1 MPRYAYRD
9 VQGRQ
14 FLVDSPRPLTDE
26 EQAEAAAQA
35 FPPTAEAPPPSPRL
49 YLPPQTPLPPR
60 PSATSIPEALW
71 EGTKTVLGS
80 GLELAGRPGEA
91 AAGFVGGTLQGGLGK
106 GLERGWRGL
115 TSNAAEESF
124 GKVLEEQQVLEKHP
138 WLRAGTGFLLDVMLD
153 PTNLLGGAGMLR
165 RGVMAGAAKAGSLV
179 GKADEARQLARVAT
193 AVPLGEAF
201 QSTVAQ
207 PVGRK
212 LTQVAAKTPGLQ
224 KFFLHPEL
232 EQLTFKG
239 ENLSAAD
246 AQRVSD
252 SRLRVIKDAVRT
264 KVNTILGGVSPAD
277 RELLAY
283 GIGDPLSAE
292 GRQLAGRSDLTD
304 VADTIRQTLDTVYQ
318 ADVQAQLIN
327 SRLPVTLG
335 RMQPLVD
342 SLADSQRQ
350 AVETFFQNPADPKAA
365 AKIANSRKLRNLV
378 TQLQARIKTQSVDQ
392 NRLVDLYDPASL
404 RFTLD
409 PATKQWGVSFSSK
422 GANYMPTYA
431 PPTPSE
437 RPASIFREFRPEL
450 KEAEQKMRSFNVAGQ
465 AGEAITDVGEILT
478 RRLVNSARAQEGLRL
493 LDRYATEFGATVPA
507 VGTKQLPA
515 EVLKSLPEPV
525 AQRFTNVYLPDA
537 VADELA
543 KFTVRLNDP
552 KEMEGVISRG
562 FKVFKG
568 MTTSLNI
575 PSYHITNFIGNVS
588 NMYASGMDPDQ
599 IFNGYVKST
608 LAIQGKNVY
617 APVKLATPL
626 TVGGTTISQ
635 LNQDELLGLARQLGI
650 IGESSG
656 YVAEFA
662 KRDKQLTRTAKA
674 LTSVGPLNPENVVFT
689 KARAIS
695 QAYVEDPAKL
705 ALFVDELKK
714 GRSIEEA
721 AIRVKDVLFD
731 YNELSDFEKK
741 YVSPATLF
749 YTFTRK
755 NIPLQLANLGARPS
769 RLANQERLLTLAD
782 RIAAA
787 EEDVQPLKPDE
798 LPESFS
804 QGGEFRLPFI
814 SEPDAQGVKRPVL
827 GRARL
832 PIYDVNFGRRVMD
845 DPLGV
850 ASTYA
855 NPAISMIAEL
865 GSGREYREGMPS
877 LPIYSGISRA
887 TPVGRALGAVI
898 PGLVAETPEGPKMRN
913 LPRYLTNQVPV
924 PAAIRALTNP
934 PQPDSAMNPLA
945 AGIYRGLGLGGT
957 QITPEVYRRGRQE
970 NAADRKAQKRR
981 EREVQRWQRLLR
993 ATP

>member
-9 VQGRQ
+9 AQGRQ
-14 FLVDSPRPLTDE
+14 FLVDSPRPLTPDE
-26 EQAEAAAQA
+26 QQEAAAQA
-35 FPPTAEAPPPSPRL
+35 FPAQPETAAPQPAVPTRTAPPRL
-49 YLPPQTPLPPR
+49 
-60 PSATSIPEALW
+60 PSAASIPEALW

-91 AAGFVGGTLQGGLGK
+91 AAGFVGGALQGGLGK

-115 TSNAAEESF
+115 TSSAAEESF
-124 GKVLEEQQVLEKHP
+124 GKVLEEQQMLKKHP

-201 QSTVAQ
+201 QSAVAQ

-232 EQLTFKG
+232 EQFTFKG

-246 AQRVSD
+246 AQRVSE
-252 SRLRVIKDAVRT
+252 SRLRVVKDAVRA
-264 KVNTILGGVSPAD
+264 KVNTILGGVDAAD

-292 GRQLAGRSDLTD
+292 GRQLASRADLTD
-304 VADTIRQTLDTVYQ
+304 AADKIRQTLDDVYQ

-342 SLADSQRQ
+342 SLADSQRR

-392 NRLVDLYDPASL
+392 NRLVDLYDPTSL

-409 PATKQWGVSFSSK
+409 PATKQWNVSFSSQ
-422 GANYMPTYA
+422 GVNYMPTYA
-431 PPTPSE
+431 PTTASE

-465 AGEAITDVGEILT
+465 AGEAVTDVGEILT

-493 LDRYATEFGATVPA
+493 LERYGTEFGSTTAA
-507 VGTKQLPA
+507 AGTKTLPA
-515 EVLKSLPEPV
+515 DVLKSLPEPV
-525 AQRFTNVYLPDA
+525 AQKFSNVHLPNA
-537 VADELA
+537 IVDELT

-552 KEMEGVISRG
+552 KEMEGIISRG

-575 PSYHITNFIGNVS
+575 PSYHVTNFVGNVS

-599 IFNGYVKST
+599 IFAGYIKAT
-608 LAIQGKNVY
+608 RAIQGKDTYRPITLAKPLVINGT
-617 APVKLATPL
+617 PV
-626 TVGGTTISQ
+626 TTLDQ
-635 LNQDELLGLARQLGI
+635 TELMGLARKLGI

-656 YVAEFA
+656 YAAEFA
-662 KRDKQLTRTAKA
+662 KRDKQLTPLAKA
-674 LTSVGPLNPENVVFT
+674 LTSAGPLNPENVVFT

-705 ALFVDELKK
+705 ALFIDELKK
-714 GRSIEEA
+714 GRSVEEA

-755 NIPLQLANLGARPS
+755 NVPLQLANLGSRPS
-769 RLANQERLLTLAD
+769 RIANQERLLTLAD
-782 RIAAA
+782 SIAAA
-787 EEDVQPLKPDE
+787 EEDVQPLKADE
-798 LPESFS
+798 LPESFK

-814 SEPDAQGVKRPVL
+814 SEADAQGIKRPVM

-832 PIYDVNFGRRVMD
+832 PIYDVNFGRRVME

-855 NPAISMIAEL
+855 NPLVSLIAEL
-865 GSGREYREGMPS
+865 SAGREYREGMPS
-877 LPIYSGISRA
+877 LPIYSGFSRA
-887 TPVGRALGAVI
+887 TPVGRALGTVI
-898 PGLVAETPEGPKMRN
+898 PGLVAETSEGPKMRN
-913 LPRYLTNQVPV
+913 LSRYLTNQIPV
-924 PAAIRALTNP
+924 PAAVRALTAP
-934 PQPDSAMNPLA
+934 PQPDNAMNPLA

-957 QITPEVYRRGRQE
+957 QLTSEVYRRGRRE
-970 NAADRKAQKRR
+970 NAAERKAERR
-981 EREVQRWQRLLR
+981 RAAENRRWQRLLR
-993 ATP
+993 STP